1 MNFGLFLQVKN
12 IECQLLGEEY
22 LVISIYGQQGFE
34 IKDNF
39 AVFQIDAVDIGLEIC
54 QEMLEN
60 LELNV
65 SFVVGKSHM
74 RRRFKNNQGH
84 HQLDRAVL
92 QFLANPGGEIV
103 NISPL
108 RWNCDPI

>member
-1 MNFGLFLQVKN
+1 MKK
-12 IECQLLGEEY
+12 IEPQLLGEGY
-22 LVISIYGQQGFE
+22 LAISTYGQQGFE
-34 IKDNF
+34 IEDNF
-39 AVFQIDAVDIGLEIC
+39 AVFPIDAVDIKLERC

-60 LELNV
+60 LELIV
-65 SFVVGKSHM
+65 SFVVVKSHM
-74 RRRFKNNQGH
+74 RRRFENNRGH

-103 NISPL
+103 NISLL

>member
-1 MNFGLFLQVKN
+1 
-12 IECQLLGEEY
+12 
-22 LVISIYGQQGFE
+22 
-34 IKDNF
+34 
-39 AVFQIDAVDIGLEIC
+39 
-54 QEMLEN
+54 MLEN

-92 QFLANPGGEIV
+92 QFLANPGGKIV
-103 NISPL
+103 NISLL
-108 RWNCDPI
+108 RWN

>member
-1 MNFGLFLQVKN
+1 MKYYSKFKLN
-12 IECQLLGEEY
+12 C
-22 LVISIYGQQGFE
+22 
-34 IKDNF
+34 DH
-39 AVFQIDAVDIGLEIC
+39 AVFPIDAVDIGLERC

-74 RRRFKNNQGH
+74 RRRFENNRGH

-103 NISPL
+103 NISLL